1 MTFCCAA
8 PLRVVVCAA
17 GVPVYTNITVC
28 THRGAILAAS
38 HQLINALKLTP
49 FSTHFF
55 AKVDPKVS
63 YRLLATLYLSAP
75 FNFKFCK
82 VRFTETDLEIA
93 PCRVETAGLP
103 ALVHPLNG
111 TEPIVK
117 AAARG
122 ILPSQSGLIENP
134 TFLLSIHPLSLS
146 TDSTLLKKMREIP
159 YLQNYSNDMNSEN
172 IFGNIEGNFS
182 FRKF

>member
-1 MTFCCAA
+1 
-8 PLRVVVCAA
+8 
-17 GVPVYTNITVC
+17 
-28 THRGAILAAS
+28 
-38 HQLINALKLTP
+38 
-49 FSTHFF
+49 
-55 AKVDPKVS
+55 
-63 YRLLATLYLSAP
+63 
-75 FNFKFCK
+75 
-82 VRFTETDLEIA
+82 
-93 PCRVETAGLP
+93 VETAALP